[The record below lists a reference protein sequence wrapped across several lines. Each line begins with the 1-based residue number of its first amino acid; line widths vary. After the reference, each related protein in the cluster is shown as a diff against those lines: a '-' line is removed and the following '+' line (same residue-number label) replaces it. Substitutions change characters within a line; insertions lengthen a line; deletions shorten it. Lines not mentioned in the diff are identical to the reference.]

1 MPLYV
6 VPNDLRDTIYAKV
19 DAALEEAPEAT
30 PDREVF
36 YDQLL
41 SYFNQHGVV
50 PDFTLVP
57 REQNVIID
65 AIKDILHVEK

>member
-1 MPLYV
+1 MLV
-6 VPNDLRDTIYAKV
+6 IVPNDLRDAIYAKV
-19 DAALEEAPEAT
+19 DAALEEVPEAT

-41 SYFNQHGVV
+41 SHFNQHGVV

-57 REQNVIID
+57 RDTIIGTL
-65 AIKDILHVEK
+65 K